1 MSKRSHIKAKISGF
15 VSGIFSKKEE
25 PVQLSHDDCRDVDLE
40 TPSLVAG
47 DENDK
52 DEEEKSDEVE
62 VLAAEEAKNAS
73 AQPSK
78 NIGNRLSGFV
88 KGILRKEETKS
99 V

>member
-25 PVQLSHDDCRDVDLE
+25 PVQLSHDDCRDVNLE
-40 TPSLVAG
+40 TPSLIADNG
-47 DENDK
+47 NDR

-62 VLAAEEAKNAS
+62 ILATEEAKNAKG
-73 AQPSK
+73 QQSK
-78 NIGNRLSGFV
+78 NLGNRFSGFV
-88 KGILRKEETKS
+88 KGILRKEETKG

>member
-47 DENDK
+47 NENGK

>member
-47 DENDK
+47 NENDK
-52 DEEEKSDEVE
+52 DGEEKSDEVE